1 MLLVWDYL
9 STSGCAIGIVLYICL
24 SISTPKTPIM
34 IGYYNL
40 LLSVSLVFVFAL
52 SACVSPRV
60 VEDLKKKTERCE
72 AENESLKNENEK
84 LTTSNNEIN
93 ATLEDIRK
101 RMKGLERDT
110 SIMGTSLEKMTKNYN
125 QINDLYELLLQKNR
139 ELLTGN
145 QNQNTKLMTKLQLME
160 EDLQRREDELK
171 MLERALD
178 KKKGDL
184 DLLKGEL
191 KTREERVN
199 ELEKII
205 NDQDQAVA
213 QLKQKV
219 LDALRG
225 FENKGL
231 TVEER
236 NGKVY
241 VSLEAKLLFPSGSI
255 VVDSQGKSALVK
267 LAQVLEVNKEVNIL
281 VEGHTDTDKY
291 RGTTGGIKDN
301 WDLSVLRATSVVK
314 ILKDNSTIT
323 PDRITAAGRGEFV
336 PVDPSDTEDAK
347 KKNRRIEVIL
357 TPKLDELFEL
367 LNSN

>member
-1 MLLVWDYL
+1 
-9 STSGCAIGIVLYICL
+9 
-24 SISTPKTPIM
+24 M

-40 LLSVSLVFVFAL
+40 MLTVLLVVFFAL

-84 LTTSNNEIN
+84 LTTANNELN
-93 ATLEDIRK
+93 ASLEDITK
-101 RMKGLERDT
+101 RLRGLERDT
-110 SIMGTSLEKMTKNYN
+110 SILGTSLEKMTKNYN

-171 MLERALD
+171 LLERALD
-178 KKKGDL
+178 KKKVDL
-184 DLLKGEL
+184 DILKGEL
-191 KTREERVN
+191 KAREERVN
-199 ELEKII
+199 ELEQII
-205 NDQDQAVA
+205 NDKDQAVA

-219 LDALRG
+219 MDALRG

-241 VSLEAKLLFPSGSI
+241 VSLEAKLLFASGSI

-267 LAQVLEVNKEVNIL
+267 LAKVLEASEDVNIL

-291 RGTTGGIKDN
+291 RGSSGGIKDN

-314 ILKDNSTIT
+314 ILKDNSTIS

-336 PVDPSDTEDAK
+336 PIDPDDTADAK